1 MDLIIVMSLYRKYRP
16 KDFPSL
22 VGQDHIKTT
31 LLNAIKSKKLAH
43 AYLFT
48 GPRGTGKTTTA
59 RLLAKA
65 VNSSQMTEDG
75 NFDNCEFAAEIDAG
89 RLIDVIEI
97 DAASNRGI
105 DEIRDLREKIN
116 YSPTRAPNKV
126 YIIDEVHMLTKE
138 AFNALLK
145 TLEEPPSF
153 VYFILATTEIQKVPE
168 TIISRCQRFDFKRIS
183 EADLVARLKF
193 VAESEEIRAE
203 ENALKIIAKQAR
215 GGLRDALT
223 MMEQLV
229 HGNKLEAEYVQKV
242 LGLSK
247 AMGVENTYELML
259 KGETL
264 EAIQTLKK
272 LHEQGTDL
280 VNFNKEI
287 LEFLREKLM
296 ESLEKST
303 GNINWLLQ
311 TIENFQEAYEK
322 QKFSYIP
329 ELPLEIAIIK
339 SSGGGSRQPRKL
351 AETNSSTVSTEEVKK
366 KSELKTETIVESLKV
381 AEDIKVEEILE
392 VKMPEDKVVETV
404 LVAEKV
410 EIVAEEIS
418 SNAVQEKLE
427 IKIEEITQKWGR
439 IAGRIENTV
448 AKRCFMAGKP
458 LQMEGGNL
466 VIGFS
471 NNFNKDKLFVPELLA
486 VSEQAIADEMGVR
499 IGLKGIVDEKL
510 AIQPIARDEAPMP
523 QEFPTANM
531 TGEKFQPAKTES
543 MLGSALSVFGGEVVE

>member
-1 MDLIIVMSLYRKYRP
+1 MSLYRKYRP

-31 LLNAIKSKKLAH
+31 LLNAIKAGKLAH

-65 VNSSQMTEDG
+65 VNSAQMSEDG

-183 EADLVARLKF
+183 ENDLVARLKF
-193 VAESEEIRAE
+193 VAESEEIRADE
-203 ENALKIIAKQAR
+203 DALKIIAKQAR

-229 HGNKLEAEYVQKV
+229 NGNKLEADYVQKV
-242 LGLSK
+242 LGLSN

-259 KGETL
+259 KGEAL
-264 EAIQTLKK
+264 EAVQTLKA

-296 ESLEKST
+296 EILEQGKT
-303 GNINWLLQ
+303 GEVSWLMQ
-311 TIENFQEAYEK
+311 TLENFQEAYEK

-339 SSGGGSRQPRKL
+339 SSKTRQIQPKQ
-351 AETNSSTVSTEEVKK
+351 AEGNHSSTSLPAEEAKK
-366 KSELKTETIVESLKV
+366 KSELK
-381 AEDIKVEEILE
+381 
-392 VKMPEDKVVETV
+392 VETV
-404 LVAEKV
+404 VKTAEV
-410 EIVAEEIS
+410 EIPVEEKIDL
-418 SNAVQEKLE
+418 QEVKLE
-427 IKIEEITQKWGR
+427 NSLDIKIDEIEQRWSR
-439 IAGRIENTV
+439 IVGRIENSL
-448 AKRCFMAGKP
+448 AKRCLMAGKP
-458 LQMEGGNL
+458 VQLEGGNL
-466 VIGFS
+466 TLGFS
-471 NNFNKDKLFVPELLA
+471 SNFSKDKLFVPELLQI
-486 VSEQAIADEMGVR
+486 SEQAIMEEMGVR
-499 IGLKGIVDEKL
+499 VALKGLVDEKY
-510 AIQPIARDEAPMP
+510 
-523 QEFPTANM
+523 
-531 TGEKFQPAKTES
+531 GEKMSFKTNEEPKQENPS
-543 MLGSALSVFGGEVVE
+543 SNGMLGSALSVFGGEVVG

>member
-1 MDLIIVMSLYRKYRP
+1 MSLYRKYRP

-31 LLNAIKSKKLAH
+31 LLNAIKARKLAH

-65 VNSSQMTEDG
+65 VNSTQMSEDG

-183 EADLVARLKF
+183 ENDLVARLKF
-193 VAESEEIRAE
+193 VAESEEIRADE
-203 ENALKIIAKQAR
+203 DALKIIAKQAR

-229 HGNKLEAEYVQKV
+229 NGNKLEADYVQKV
-242 LGLSK
+242 LGLSN
-247 AMGVENTYELML
+247 AMGVDNTYQLML
-259 KGETL
+259 NGQSL
-264 EAIQTLKK
+264 EAVQTLKK

-287 LEFLREKLM
+287 LEFLRGKLM
-296 ESLEKST
+296 ESLEEGKS
-303 GNINWLLQ
+303 GEVSWLLQ
-311 TIENFQEAYEK
+311 TLENFQEAYEK

-339 SSGGGSRQPRKL
+339 SSKTRQTQPKL
-351 AETNSSTVSTEEVKK
+351 ADGNNSSASSQGEEAKK
-366 KSELKTETIVESLKV
+366 KSELKVEEAVKIPEAKIVEVEKPV
-381 AEDIKVEEILE
+381 AES
-392 VKMPEDKVVETV
+392 
-404 LVAEKV
+404 
-410 EIVAEEIS
+410 IVIAEE
-418 SNAVQEKLE
+418 
-427 IKIEEITQKWGR
+427 KIELEEVQLGNSLDVKISEIEQKWSR
-439 IAGRIENTV
+439 IVGRIENTV
-448 AKRCFMAGKP
+448 AKRCLMAGKP
-458 LQMEGGNL
+458 LQLEGGNL
-466 VIGFS
+466 TIGFS
-471 NNFNKDKLFVPELLA
+471 SNFSKDKLFVPELLQ
-486 VSEQAIADEMGVR
+486 VSEQAILEEMGVK
-499 IGLKGIVDEKL
+499 ITLKGMVDEKL
-510 AIQPIARDEAPMP
+510 AILHSNSFKKEEAPMP
-523 QEFPTANM
+523 SAPSAPANN
-531 TGEKFQPAKTES
+531 
-543 MLGSALSVFGGEVVE
+543 MLGSALNVFGGEVVG